1 MHPSMVHEL
10 ARIKMAEQ
18 LQYAER
24 ERRIRAAGKSRPQ
37 TIDSVPFR
45 VRVGRALIRLG
56 QGVRGTPV
64 AAGA

>member
-1 MHPSMVHEL
+1 MHPTMVHEL

-24 ERRIRAAGKSRPQ
+24 ERRIRAAGKSRPL
-37 TIDSVPFR
+37 TIDAVPFR
-45 VRVGRALIRLG
+45 VRLRRTLVRLG

-64 AAGA
+64 GAGA